1 MLINLATTKLVINL
15 TFVIK
20 LPARGAVG
28 RLVGMLDDATVVG
41 LAVGLNDGTVVGNL
55 VRIIDG
61 AVVGLAVDGT
71 VVGLAVGI
79 MDGTVVGRLVGS
91 CDGTGVYR
99 TSAEE
104 DHPKVNT

>member
-1 MLINLATTKLVINL
+1 MLSKINNTLSITTELA
-15 TFVIK
+15 
-20 LPARGAVG
+20 AAVG
-28 RLVGMLDDATVVG
+28 GTVVGNLVRIIDGAVVG

>member
-1 MLINLATTKLVINL
+1 MLSKINNTLSITTELA
-15 TFVIK
+15 
-20 LPARGAVG
+20 AAVG
-28 RLVGMLDDATVVG
+28 
-41 LAVGLNDGTVVGNL
+41 GTVVGNL

-71 VVGLAVGI
+71 VVGLAVGLN
-79 MDGTVVGRLVGS
+79 DGTVVGRLFGS